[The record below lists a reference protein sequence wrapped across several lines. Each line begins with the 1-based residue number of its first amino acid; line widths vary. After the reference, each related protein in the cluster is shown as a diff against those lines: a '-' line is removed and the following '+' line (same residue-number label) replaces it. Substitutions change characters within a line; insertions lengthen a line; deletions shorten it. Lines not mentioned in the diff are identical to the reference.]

1 MANTVVE
8 GATEL
13 LIDTISA
20 LSTTSEGEYIVIGG
34 WCPYLRNT
42 SDIKHPGTL
51 DVDLL
56 FREGYREGALTR
68 SINALRQKGFVA
80 SAKHPF
86 QLLIEKQIGAER
98 LIFNID
104 LLHPLMNETD
114 KNMFVDQLDL
124 DIPINDDERRVKK
137 MKSIVQ
143 PNSVVLFEEG
153 LFSPFTLSG
162 IEFSLV
168 DFTGMFI
175 TKMDSCQNRK
185 RERDSFDIYLG
196 FKSNQVDIEKLKS
209 IASRN
214 ERVSKSLA
222 KFTSFLEKDA
232 DLFNWN
238 VSEFAQPPDASPAT
252 YIREPI
258 CAEI

>member
-86 QLLIEKQIGAER
+86 QLLIEKRFMAAC
-98 LIFNID
+98 
-104 LLHPLMNETD
+104 PL
-114 KNMFVDQLDL
+114 
-124 DIPINDDERRVKK
+124 
-137 MKSIVQ
+137 
-143 PNSVVLFEEG
+143 
-153 LFSPFTLSG
+153 
-162 IEFSLV
+162 
-168 DFTGMFI
+168 
-175 TKMDSCQNRK
+175 
-185 RERDSFDIYLG
+185 
-196 FKSNQVDIEKLKS
+196 
-209 IASRN
+209 
-214 ERVSKSLA
+214 
-222 KFTSFLEKDA
+222 
-232 DLFNWN
+232 
-238 VSEFAQPPDASPAT
+238 
-252 YIREPI
+252 
-258 CAEI
+258 